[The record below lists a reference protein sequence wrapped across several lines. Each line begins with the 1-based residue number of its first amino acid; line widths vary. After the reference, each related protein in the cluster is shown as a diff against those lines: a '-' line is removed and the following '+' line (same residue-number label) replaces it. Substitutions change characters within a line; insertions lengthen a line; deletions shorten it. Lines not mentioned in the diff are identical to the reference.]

1 MASSRSVICL
11 NELKNDEHLNK
22 KSRKA
27 VYRLPPATRIWMM
40 PSRSVEPSVS
50 PARGGNAP
58 RGAKELREDRRMG
71 KRRTQKT
78 RHANVLPRMARR
90 FSSEDG
96 RTDHVRQFWVLLP
109 TEPDFGLTLP
119 GLHHSRRGP
128 QPGLS
133 RGQAR
138 AIRAPPEAPP
148 ARAPVCGPAGRHAR
162 LVKGRAL
169 IASAP
174 GPLRF
179 QSNHFVYSL
188 AHRS

>member
-1 MASSRSVICL
+1 MMNI
-11 NELKNDEHLNK
+11 LKK

-27 VYRLPPATRIWMM
+27 VYRLPAATRIWMM

-78 RHANVLPRMARR
+78 RHANVLPRMAHR

-96 RTDHVRQFWVLLP
+96 WTDHVRQFWVLLP
-109 TEPDFGLTLP
+109 TEPDFGLTSP

-138 AIRAPPEAPP
+138 RIRVPPEAPP
-148 ARAPVCGPAGRHAR
+148 ARAPACGPAGRHAR